1 LCPAGVM
8 LQIAA
13 AKPTIHTTAPTF
25 TEPAGRAVRTDRA
38 TALTTVV
45 VTILDEKLVS
55 ITDHVMKNRISPITG
70 RFAVRGSSAP
80 VSQELMPT
88 SSFVRQE
95 PSCVA
100 AAVISTLP
108 QRTPLLTVSL
118 KFMML
123 SPSTRT
129 TNRMMHPRSG
139 GMAVDQLLTVS

>member
-1 LCPAGVM
+1 MANSPPHTNMDLVSVHPEPMATVFTVLCPAGVM

-55 ITDHVMKNRISPITG
+55 ITAHVMKNRISPITG

-100 AAVISTLP
+100 AAVGLIVNYLYNSKGLLVSER
-108 QRTPLLTVSL
+108 RT
-118 KFMML
+118 
-123 SPSTRT
+123 
-129 TNRMMHPRSG
+129 G
-139 GMAVDQLLTVS
+139 